1 MFMTTHEE
9 GARMDLVLQ
18 MGKRRLRA
26 VKGLIWGHSAHE
38 SQDGELPNQASI
50 SASRPWEVGLDD
62 KEGACPRLL
71 PGCLLSSENNEQGR
85 AKAKMYHVG
94 WSLPAKW
101 PRLVSSAEG
110 KAAEATTSP
119 LPLWRLSAPPAKWA
133 GFQPNCSDDESGAQR
148 ESGSHTR
155 SHSK

>member
-26 VKGLIWGHSAHE
+26 VTGLVWGHSAHE

-62 KEGACPRLL
+62 KEGA
-71 PGCLLSSENNEQGR
+71 
-85 AKAKMYHVG
+85 
-94 WSLPAKW
+94 
-101 PRLVSSAEG
+101 
-110 KAAEATTSP
+110 
-119 LPLWRLSAPPAKWA
+119 
-133 GFQPNCSDDESGAQR
+133 
-148 ESGSHTR
+148 
-155 SHSK
+155 